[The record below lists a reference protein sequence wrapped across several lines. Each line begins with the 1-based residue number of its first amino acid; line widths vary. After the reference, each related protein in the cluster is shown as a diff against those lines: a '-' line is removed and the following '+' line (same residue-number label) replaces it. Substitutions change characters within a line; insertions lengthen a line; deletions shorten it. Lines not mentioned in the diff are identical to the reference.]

1 MNSPW
6 DAPKEYTVSI
16 ATNNIRKAIAEA
28 SNALSDWLEQSYL
41 TIGDEDDE
49 SDFNQFALEMMR
61 VLASHPEQLTYE
73 DAGSRETERQED
85 LKGPEGAE

>member
-41 TIGDEDDE
+41 TIDDEDDE
-49 SDFNQFALEMMR
+49 SDFNQFALEMMH
-61 VLASHPEQLTYE
+61 VLASHPEQLCWN
-73 DAGSRETERQED
+73 S
-85 LKGPEGAE
+85 PEAEMPEEGESSDEIVE

>member
-28 SNALSDWLEQSYL
+28 SNALYDFLEQSL
-41 TIGDEDDE
+41 MTADDEDE
-49 SDFNQFALEMMR
+49 SDFGRFARETLT
-61 VLASHPEQLTYE
+61 VLGSHPEQLSYDDDAESDDPEPAE
-73 DAGSRETERQED
+73 DIEPFVD
-85 LKGPEGAE
+85 

>member
-28 SNALSDWLEQSYL
+28 SNALYDFLEQSL
-41 TIGDEDDE
+41 MTAEDDDE
-49 SDFNQFALEMMR
+49 SDFGRFARETLT
-61 VLASHPEQLTYE
+61 VLGRHPEQLSHDADAESGDPEPAE
-73 DAGSRETERQED
+73 DIESFVD
-85 LKGPEGAE
+85 

>member
-16 ATNNIRKAIAEA
+16 ATNNIRKAIVEA
-28 SNALSDWLEQSYL
+28 SNALSDWIEQSYL

-61 VLASHPEQLTYE
+61 VLASHPEQLSWTSPE
-73 DAGSRETERQED
+73 AEMPEETDASEIVE
-85 LKGPEGAE
+85 

>member
-61 VLASHPEQLTYE
+61 VLASHPEQLSWNSP
-73 DAGSRETERQED
+73 DAEMPEETDASEIVE
-85 LKGPEGAE
+85 

>member
-28 SNALSDWLEQSYL
+28 SNALYDLLEQSL
-41 TIGDEDDE
+41 MTADEEDE
-49 SDFNQFALEMMR
+49 SDFGRFARETLT
-61 VLASHPEQLTYE
+61 VLGSHPEQLSWNSPE
-73 DAGSRETERQED
+73 AEIPEETDPSEIV
-85 LKGPEGAE
+85 

>member
-28 SNALSDWLEQSYL
+28 SNALYDFLAQSL
-41 TIGDEDDE
+41 MTADEEDE
-49 SDFNQFALEMMR
+49 SDFGRFARETLN
-61 VLASHPEQLTYE
+61 VLASHPEQL
-73 DAGSRETERQED
+73 SWNS
-85 LKGPEGAE
+85 PEAEMPEEGESSDEIVE

>member
-61 VLASHPEQLTYE
+61 VLASHPEQLSWNSPEAEMPE
-73 DAGSRETERQED
+73 DPSEIVE
-85 LKGPEGAE
+85 

>member
-28 SNALSDWLEQSYL
+28 SNALYDFLEQSL
-41 TIGDEDDE
+41 MTTDDEDE
-49 SDFNQFALEMMR
+49 SDFGRFARETLT
-61 VLASHPEQLTYE
+61 VLGSHPEQLAYDANAESGDPKPAE
-73 DAGSRETERQED
+73 DM
-85 LKGPEGAE
+85 GPFVD